1 MTQIMN
7 ATETALMTDGQIENA
22 VSKLRDAMRTHRAG
36 ISSEVAQ
43 QVLGVENFGMLM
55 FAPFRERVEAISN
68 LAIVPA
74 VVVDCGRSPQQA
86 LWDTGRVQ
94 YTDRKVVE
102 NMITAP
108 ATLTEIMFF
117 KLDLSK
123 RGGKISDDDLTNE
136 YNIRG
141 LEPVDP
147 ISLAAMNEAFPA
159 FADKKPNGTHWRS
172 TDGNWCFAAFDHWGG
187 KRSVHVNRDDDGWD
201 DSWWFAGVRK

>member
-86 LWDTGRVQ
+86 LEATGRIQ
-94 YTDRKVVE
+94 YTDRKVVK
-102 NMITAP
+102 NMPKAP
-108 ATLTEIMFF
+108 AVLAEIVFF
-117 KLDLSK
+117 KPDLSK
-123 RGGKISDDDLTNE
+123 RNGRISDDDLEKE
-136 YNIRG
+136 YALRG

-147 ISLAAMNEAFPA
+147 ISLAALNESAP
-159 FADKKPNGTHWRS
+159 
-172 TDGNWCFAAFDHWGG
+172 
-187 KRSVHVNRDDDGWD
+187 
-201 DSWWFAGVRK
+201 